1 MLYSIP
7 KTKMLVAAQDSLS
20 PSSKSRS
27 MFVEMMIFLIVV
39 MISMLP
45 QEFIV
50 TIATMV
56 LMFRDPAYIEL
67 ITGSMQNGVVDE
79 AAVLEFTENFVKN
92 IPVELYILSL
102 AASGFMILAAI
113 VYCRA
118 FEKRRPMTLGFN
130 KRGVIPEY
138 LLGIIVG
145 AVMISLPAL
154 FCFLT
159 KCVKFELNAGASPL
173 TILLFFLAFLLQGM
187 GEEALFRGYL
197 LTTLS
202 RRHSVWTSIIMSS
215 LVFAIFHIANANFS
229 IIAFINIT
237 LFGIFA
243 AVFMLKRGSIW
254 AVGAI
259 HSVWNFMQGNIFGFS
274 VSGGPKYDSLLDA
287 AGENFGVILSGG
299 EFGLEGGL
307 GATVVLVAAILF
319 ALLMP
324 AKKSELAPQEK
335 FNDPQ
340 EASAR

>member
-7 KTKMLVAAQDSLS
+7 KTKMLGAAQDSLS
-20 PSSKSRS
+20 PGSKSRS
-27 MFVEMMIFLIVV
+27 MFVEIMIFLLVV
-39 MISMLP
+39 IISMMP

-50 TIATMV
+50 TIATMIF
-56 LMFRDPAYIEL
+56 MFRDPKYIEL
-67 ITGSMQNGVVDE
+67 ITQSMQNGVVDE
-79 AAVLEFTENFVKN
+79 DAVLEFTESFVNN
-92 IPVELYILSL
+92 IPAEIYVVSL
-102 AASGFMILAAI
+102 AASGFMILGAVI
-113 VYCRA
+113 YCRA
-118 FEKRRPMTLGFN
+118 FEKRRPMSLGFN
-130 KRGVIPEY
+130 KRGALPEY
-138 LLGIIVG
+138 LIGIIIG
-145 AVMISLPAL
+145 AVMISLPAF

-159 KCVKFELNAGASPL
+159 KCVGFQFNDSAAPL
-173 TILLFFLAFLLQGM
+173 TIVLFFLAFLLQGM

-202 RRHSVWTSIIMSS
+202 RRNNIWTSIIMSS
-215 LVFAIFHIANANFS
+215 LIFAIFHIANANFS

-274 VSGGPKYDSLLDA
+274 VSGGPQYDSVLNA
-287 AGENFGVILSGG
+287 TGEGFGVILSGG

-307 GATVVLVAAILF
+307 GATIVLIAAILL

-324 AKKSELAPQEK
+324 AKRSELAG
-335 FNDPQ
+335 NVSIDNN
-340 EASAR
+340 